1 MSNETAKIMADV
13 NPITFLVVGVHIFY
27 EVQPCLLNEHEESI
41 TYNSV
46 YNVDNLQGQGY
57 V

>member
-13 NPITFLVVGVHIFY
+13 NPITFLVEVHIFY
-27 EVQPCLLNEHEESI
+27 KVQPCLLSEHKWSI

-46 YNVDNLQGQGY
+46 YNVDDLQGQGY